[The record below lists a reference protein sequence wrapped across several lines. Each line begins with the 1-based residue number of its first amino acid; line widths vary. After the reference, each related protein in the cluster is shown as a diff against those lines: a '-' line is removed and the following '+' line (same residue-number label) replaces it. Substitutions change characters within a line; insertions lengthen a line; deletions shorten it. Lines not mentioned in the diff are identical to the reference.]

1 MVGNPTTWVV
11 TDGKAGMVSQA
22 MGLAEAVGF
31 GIVAKT
37 VVPAAPWRWLPA
49 ALWPPGASGVGRG
62 SDPMQGDPP
71 DLLISCG
78 RHAVGPALWLK
89 RRHGSRPFLVH
100 IQNPR
105 VPSSRFDLIVAPLH
119 DSLAGANVLQVVGSP
134 HGVTAAKLDAA
145 ARRFGPVF
153 QHLRRPLV
161 AVLVGGSNSVYR
173 MTEAAI
179 GQLADGLSKLAAE
192 HGACLLV
199 TLSRRTGA
207 DAEKRLRETLAG
219 TAVEIWSGQGENPY
233 LGYLALADAIV
244 VTCDSV
250 NMISEACATGKPVY
264 IAELA
269 GGAGSKFADFHA
281 SLIAGGIAR
290 RFEGRLENWS
300 YRPLDDTARA
310 AREVRRRMGIEA

>member
-1 MVGNPTTWVV
+1 MVGSPTTWVV

-31 GIVAKT
+31 AIVAKT
-37 VVPAAPWRWLPA
+37 VVPSAPWRWLPA
-49 ALWPPGASGVGRG
+49 AIWPPGVSGIGRG
-62 SDPMQGDPP
+62 SDPMDGSPP

-119 DSLAGANVLQVVGSP
+119 DGLTGPNVLQIVGSP
-134 HGVTAAKLDAA
+134 HGVTGAKLEAA

-179 GQLADGLSKLAAE
+179 GRLADGLSRLAAE
-192 HGACLLV
+192 HGAGLLV
-199 TLSRRTGA
+199 TLSRRTEA

-219 TAVEIWSGQGENPY
+219 TGAEIWSGQGENPY

-250 NMISEACATGKPVY
+250 NMITEACATGKPVY

-290 RFEGRLENWS
+290 RFEGGLENWS
-300 YRPLDDTARA
+300 YQPLDDTARA